1 MDETAL
7 IRRAAGGDLE
17 AFEAIVRLKRD
28 RIVRIAWHIVGDR
41 ELARDV
47 AQEVFVRLYRVIGR
61 FREGARFDT
70 WLHRITLNLAIDAL
84 RRERPHRGHRPLE
97 PDRTPG
103 ADFSAGGEIGS
114 AEEGPA
120 GSGPTA
126 PGGPAERLA
135 AGEVRRIFIELSA
148 TLPPKQRIAFVL
160 REIEGLPTEEVAA
173 VMKTTT
179 STVRNHVL
187 LARRSLQE
195 ALRRRYPEYCRS

>member
-1 MDETAL
+1 MDETGL

-84 RRERPHRGHRPLE
+84 RRERPHRGLRSLE
-97 PDRTPG
+97 PDRAPG
-103 ADFSAGGEIGS
+103 SDLSAGGEIGS
-114 AEEGPA
+114 AEGVPSPAGPA
-120 GSGPTA
+120 MPA
-126 PGGPAERLA
+126 GPAEHLA
-135 AGEVRRIFIELSA
+135 AREVRRIFVELSA

-173 VMKTTT
+173 VMKTTA